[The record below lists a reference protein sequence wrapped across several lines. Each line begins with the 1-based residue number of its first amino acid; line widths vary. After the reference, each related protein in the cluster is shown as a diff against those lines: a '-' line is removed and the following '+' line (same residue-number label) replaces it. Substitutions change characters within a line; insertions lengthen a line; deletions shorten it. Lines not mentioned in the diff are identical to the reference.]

1 VNKTGIVGYDLAYGD
16 LHTAVFYERALARA
30 LRFVAS
36 EAWATDMLTLDHV
49 SRLIEGEVVLDL
61 HKPDMEGLV
70 MDLSHACISITLQ
83 RRAGASPMLT
93 VDVHAG
99 SRQAVRLEVAR
110 LKELLPP
117 ADAPP
122 ADHIQV
128 AFWYRGPRGPAR
140 IQRTLAAT
148 AWAKSKANYASETQR
163 ALGPLMTDAGNVIA
177 RGRLLLMHGPPGTGK
192 TSALRIM
199 ALENRASISIEYV
212 LDPESL
218 FGRDAA
224 YFASVLFGNEHENG
238 ETTPPITRMLVL
250 EDCDE
255 LLSADAKERAGQ
267 GLARL
272 LNLVDGLIGQGL
284 KIAVLITTNE
294 SLGAFHPAV
303 MRPGRCGAVVA
314 FELFGREE
322 ATEWLRRHDES
333 LEAPG
338 RVSLADLFAIRDG
351 HRPTS
356 APAPRP
362 REPIGFAGTGQTRAA
377 SSR

>member
-1 VNKTGIVGYDLAYGD
+1 MNKTGIVGYDLAYGD
-16 LHTAVFYERALARA
+16 LLSAVFYERALARA

-36 EAWATDMLTLDHV
+36 EAWVTDMLTLDHI
-49 SRLIEGEVVLDL
+49 SRLIEGDVVLDI
-61 HKPDMEGLV
+61 HKHDMEGLV
-70 MDLSHACISITLQ
+70 MDLPHACVSISLQ
-83 RRAGASPMLT
+83 RRAGASPMLS

-128 AFWYRGPRGPAR
+128 AFWYSGPRGPAR

-148 AWAKSKANYASETQR
+148 AWADGKTNYSSGTQR
-163 ALGPLMTDAGNVIA
+163 ALDPLMADANNVIG

-199 ALENRASISIEYV
+199 ALENRKSISIEYV

-224 YFASVLFGNEHENG
+224 YFASVLFGDGHDDD
-238 ETTPPITRMLVL
+238 ETTPHVTRTLVL

-294 SLGAFHPAV
+294 SVGAFHPAV

-314 FELFGREE
+314 FDLLGRDE

-351 HRPTS
+351 HRPAS
-356 APAPRP
+356 APAPKP
-362 REPIGFAGTGQTRAA
+362 REPIGFAGTGQARVA